1 MLRELRYSSL
11 LQGTIRRALQEDIGQ
26 GDITSFL
33 IIPEEREAG
42 ARLIAKEDFI
52 LAGMPFVEEV
62 FRVID
67 PAVRVTAHMP
77 EGFAVKEGDIIA
89 EIAGR
94 ARSLLAGER
103 VSLNLLQRVSGIATL
118 THSFVE
124 RVKDLP
130 VKITDTRKTVPG
142 MRLMEKY
149 GVRMGGG
156 ANHRFGLFDG
166 ILIKDN
172 HIEVAGGVKEAVL
185 RARKGHHLLKI
196 EVEVRNGD
204 EVKEALEAGADIIML
219 DNMSLSAM
227 EEAVRFVQGKALL
240 EASGNVRLETVRSIA
255 ETGVDI
261 ISVGALTHSAR
272 AADISMK
279 ILYSS

>member
-1 MLRELRYSSL
+1 MFRE
-11 LQGTIRRALQEDIGQ
+11 TIRRALQEDIGQ

-62 FRVID
+62 FRAID
-67 PAVRVTAHMP
+67 PEVRVTVHMP
-77 EGFAVKEGDIIA
+77 EGFALRRGDIIA

-103 VSLNLLQRVSGIATL
+103 VSLNILQRISGIATL
-118 THSFVE
+118 THSFVGQVE
-124 RVKDLP
+124 GLP
-130 VKITDTRKTVPG
+130 VRIADTRKTVPG

-149 GVRMGGG
+149 GVRTGGG
-156 ANHRFGLFDG
+156 TNHRFGLFDG

-185 RARKGHHLLKI
+185 RARKGHHLLKV
-196 EVEVRNGD
+196 EVEVKDMD
-204 EVKEALEAGADIIML
+204 EVRDALDAGADIIML
-219 DNMSLSAM
+219 DNMSLIVMA
-227 EEAVRFVQGKALL
+227 EAVRFVQGRALL
-240 EASGNVRLETVRSIA
+240 EASGNVSLTTVRSIA

-279 ILYSS
+279 IRHGS

>member
-1 MLRELRYSSL
+1 MLRDLRCSFL
-11 LQGTIRRALQEDIGQ
+11 FQETVRLALQEDIGQ
-26 GDITSFL
+26 GDITSLL
-33 IIPEEREAG
+33 IVPEDREAG
-42 ARLIAKEDFI
+42 ARLIAKEDFL

-62 FRVID
+62 FRAVD
-67 PAVRVTAHMP
+67 PEVRVTVHMP
-77 EGFAVKEGDIIA
+77 EGFAVKKGDVLA
-89 EIAGR
+89 EIRGR

-124 RVKDLP
+124 QVKGLP
-130 VKITDTRKTVPG
+130 ARIVDTRKTVPG

-149 GVRMGGG
+149 GVRTGGG

-196 EVEVRNGD
+196 EVEVRNMD
-204 EVKEALEAGADIIML
+204 ELKEALEAGADIIML
-219 DNMSLSAM
+219 DNMTPPAM
-227 EEAVRFVQGKALL
+227 AEAVRFVQGRALL
-240 EASGNVRLETVRSIA
+240 EASGTVSLSTVRGIA
-255 ETGVDI
+255 ETGVDL
-261 ISVGALTHSAR
+261 ISAGALTHSAR

-279 ILYSS
+279 ILHST